1 MFNYPFMKRNSLIL
15 LLFLLSIST
24 LSAQKKGDL
33 LYLKNGSIINGILI
47 ESTSDFYKIKTS
59 DGSMF
64 VYPAA
69 DVEKAE
75 INRAMDANESVTNST
90 IGFGLEA
97 GFLVGIQSSE
107 YVTPLSFNLIV
118 DYQVTHNQ
126 SLAIG
131 SGVEFLGVSYT
142 PLFAEY
148 RFLINDNSTSP
159 FGFVRGGYVLFSGNS
174 DEDNNYGGSREY
186 SGGPTMTIGSGINW
200 DKGTHNMYLSF
211 AYRYIRTEYIYD
223 DDWSAP
229 ATYKTNWN
237 RLEIKFGFRF

>member
-1 MFNYPFMKRNSLIL
+1 MFTNPVMKKISLIL
-15 LLFLLSIST
+15 LSILFSVIT
-24 LSAQKKGDL
+24 LYAQKKGDL
-33 LYLKNGSIINGILI
+33 LYLKNGSIINGILT
-47 ESTSDFYKIKTS
+47 ESTSDYYKIKTS
-59 DGSMF
+59 DGSIF

-69 DVEKAE
+69 DVEKVE
-75 INRAMDANESVTNST
+75 LNGAMDSNESVTNSA

-107 YVTPLSFNLIV
+107 YVAPLSFNLML
-118 DYQVTHNQ
+118 DYQVAHNQ
-126 SLAIG
+126 SIAVG

-148 RFLINDNSTSP
+148 RFLLNNNSTSP
-159 FGFVRGGYVLFSGNS
+159 FGFVRGGYAIFSGNS
-174 DEDNNYGGSREY
+174 DYDNNYGGTREY

-229 ATYKTNWN
+229 VTYKTNWN